1 MADVAEV
8 RADISEMLRAIR
20 INGCVPVMREA
31 LLWWQS
37 YLIAHQESGLSAVD
51 KQGYEVLYKQ
61 LKFLLTEVFPD
72 EEGGD
77 GQAS

>member
-31 LLWWQS
+31 LLWWRER
-37 YLIAHQESGLSAVD
+37 LIAHQESGLSAVD
-51 KQGYEVLYKQ
+51 KQAYEVLYRQ
-61 LKFLLTEVFPD
+61 LDFLLTDVFPQEEVSD
-72 EEGGD
+72 E
-77 GQAS
+77 